1 MEVTKGMTLLAIILI
16 FLFLVIAAIIF
27 AKNGKTL
34 PMIACIAVAVVMLFF
49 MASTFLLI
57 NGID

>member
-1 MEVTKGMTLLAIILI
+1 MTLFATILI

-34 PMIACIAVAVVMLFF
+34 PMIACIAVAVVMFF
-49 MASTFLLI
+49 LMAATFLLI